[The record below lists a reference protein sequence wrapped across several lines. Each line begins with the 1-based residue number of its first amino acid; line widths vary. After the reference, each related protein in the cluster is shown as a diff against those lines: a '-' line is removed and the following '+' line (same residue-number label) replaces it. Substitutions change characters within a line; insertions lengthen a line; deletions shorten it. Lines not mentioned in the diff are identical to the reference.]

1 LAEPGRWA
9 TIGDVCQN
17 SLDAII
23 KRPRAGS
30 TEEPCG
36 PKRRSAVIFRRVSTT
51 DWGEDLK
58 TLVLGVGN
66 PLLGD
71 DGVGFHVVQELL
83 REVGDETPN
92 LDIREASIG
101 GLNLLDVVLGY
112 DKVVLVDAIKTD
124 CGEVGEV
131 YRLAPEDFAGTMHL
145 TTSAHDTN
153 LATALKI
160 GNEFARE
167 QMPKEIVIFAIEVEE
182 VTKFTQDLTERVR
195 KAVPKAV
202 DLVLQEIGLG
212 QAMVS

>member
-1 LAEPGRWA
+1 MGRWPA
-9 TIGDVCQN
+9 ISDVYQN
-17 SLDAII
+17 PFGAII
-23 KRPRAGS
+23 VRLRTGS
-30 TEEPCG
+30 TG
-36 PKRRSAVIFRRVSTT
+36 QLHSPKRRSVPVFGPVSTIE
-51 DWGEDLK
+51 DWADNLK
-58 TLVLGVGN
+58 TLVLGIGN

-101 GLNLLDVVLGY
+101 GLSLLDVIVGY
-112 DKVVLVDAIKTD
+112 DKVVLVDAVKTD
-124 CGEVGEV
+124 CGEAGEV
-131 YRLAPEDFAGTMHL
+131 YKLRPEDFTSTVHL

-182 VTKFTQDLTERVR
+182 VTKFTEDMTEKVR
-195 KAVPKAV
+195 KAVPEV
-202 DLVLQEIGLG
+202 VNLVLQEIGL
-212 QAMVS
+212 S